1 MSGDIRAESI
11 DTVNQ
16 APISQGMEHLRER
29 ALPGGGFAMY
39 PGGEFRADATA
50 WAVMTL
56 AAMGAGD
63 GLIGPARQRLAAV
76 QLQDGRVSISPE
88 HPEAYWPTPLAVL
101 AWQGSPVH
109 REAQGR
115 AAAFLLATT
124 GREWGRERPAI
135 VGHDPDLEG
144 WSWRSDTSAWA
155 EPTALAMMALEAA
168 GYGDHPRLAEARR
181 LLLDRQLPDGG
192 WNYGNTMVF
201 GQVLNPMPESTGMV
215 LNALSHQ
222 VPRDAL
228 AKSIAYLEGR
238 LAGLLTPW
246 SLGWAM
252 LGLGAWGARPAEAPA
267 AIQACVARQERF
279 PVYDTSSLA
288 LILLASRAA
297 GGLVSLYR
305 G

>member
-1 MSGDIRAESI
+1 
-11 DTVNQ
+11 VNH
-16 APISQGMEHLRER
+16 APLSQGVEHLQKR
-29 ALPGGGFAMY
+29 ALSGGGFAMY

-50 WAVMTL
+50 WAVMAL
-56 AAMGAGD
+56 AALGAGD
-63 GLIGPARQRLAAV
+63 GLIEPARQRLAAV

-101 AWQGSPVH
+101 AWQGAPA
-109 REAQGR
+109 RQKALGR
-115 AAAFLLATT
+115 ATAFLLATT
-124 GREWGRERPAI
+124 GRQWGREKPAI
-135 VGHDPDLEG
+135 VGHDPDIEG

-155 EPTALAMMALEAA
+155 EPTALAMMALRAA

-181 LLLDRQLPDGG
+181 LLLDRQLPGGG
-192 WNYGNTMVF
+192 WNYGNTTVF

-215 LNALSHQ
+215 LNALSRQ
-222 VPRDAL
+222 VPWDAVE
-228 AKSIAYLEGR
+228 KSIAYLECR
-238 LAGLLTPW
+238 LAGLKTPW

-267 AIQACVARQERF
+267 AIQACVARQEHL

-288 LILLASRAA
+288 LILLAAGA
-297 GGLVSLYR
+297 GGGLVSLYQ